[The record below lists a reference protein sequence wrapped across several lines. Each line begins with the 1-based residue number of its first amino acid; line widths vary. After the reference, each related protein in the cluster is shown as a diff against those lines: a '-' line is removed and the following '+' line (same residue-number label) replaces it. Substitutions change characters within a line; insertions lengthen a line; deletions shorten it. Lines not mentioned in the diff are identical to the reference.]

1 MQFYLKSKFKG
12 WSRKKKEALIDENF
26 NKLKELSACMNNT
39 HFINYQKD
47 KEGFDSAQPD
57 NFAE

>member
-1 MQFYLKSKFKG
+1 MMQFYFKG

-39 HFINYQKD
+39 HFINYQKI
-47 KEGFDSAQPD
+47 KKTSTLAQPD